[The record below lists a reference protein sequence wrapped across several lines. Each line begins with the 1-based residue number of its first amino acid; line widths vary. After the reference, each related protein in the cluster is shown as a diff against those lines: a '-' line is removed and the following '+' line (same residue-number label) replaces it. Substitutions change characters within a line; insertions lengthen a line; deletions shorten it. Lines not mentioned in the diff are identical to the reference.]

1 MKTKNKIF
9 FAVLLLIVAVVFAL
23 VYMNYDYIKFE
34 VADYINVYGY
44 PVLFVLALVLEAVEQ
59 PIGAEVPGIV
69 GVLFGL
75 NYYFVILF
83 VLLGTY
89 ISSFVNF
96 YIGRRY
102 FSKKV
107 EGSCSFKEYGGYC
120 NLFRKYGK
128 LGLAVSA
135 LSPLP
140 YVVFVWLSG
149 AFHMK
154 TRDFVL
160 YALLPKT
167 IRLIFLISIAG
178 LAATWF

>member
-9 FAVLLLIVAVVFAL
+9 FAVLLLIVAVIFVSA
-23 VYMNYDYIKFE
+23 YMNYNYIKFE
-34 VADYINVYGY
+34 VADYVNVYGY
-44 PVLFVLALVLEAVEQ
+44 PVLFVLAAILEAVEQ

-69 GVLFGL
+69 GVLLGL
-75 NYYFVILF
+75 NYYLVILF
-83 VLLGTY
+83 ILLGTY
-89 ISSFVNF
+89 ISSFLNF
-96 YIGRRY
+96 YIGRKY

-107 EGSCSFKEYGGYC
+107 EGSCSLKEYGGYC

-128 LGLAVSA
+128 WVLAASA
-135 LSPLP
+135 LTPLP
-140 YVVFVWLSG
+140 YVIFVWLSG

-154 TRDFVL
+154 IRDFVL